1 MSRPRPESGRSYL
14 RLALVPVLCGL
25 LVLSA
30 CKGGGPTPEAQ
41 AKNGD
46 APKEPDA
53 VPVEVAK
60 VSHRPVA
67 ASYSGTAALEA
78 LGESQVVAKTS
89 GVALAVLVE
98 EGQVVRAGQ
107 ALVRL
112 DPDRLRLQVAQAE
125 AQMRKLENNYRRAQ
139 QLVEQQMISAND
151 VDQIK
156 YDLENAR
163 AFYRA
168 AALELSYTT
177 VTAPISGVVASRSI
191 KTGNFVQINTPII
204 RIVDQ
209 SRLEATLNVPERELS
224 TLKAGLPIALAV
236 DALPGKVFQGKV
248 DRIAPVVD
256 SGSGTFRV
264 VGSFAS
270 DGVLQPGMF
279 GRIRIDYDQRAN
291 ALVVPRVAL
300 LDDGDPAVFA
310 VRNGKAARV
319 PVKVGY
325 VDGEW
330 IEVREG
336 LKAGE
341 QVVTAGKVALREGSA
356 VQVIGAEPAK
366 VATKPDAAK
375 SAGSKQ

>member
-1 MSRPRPESGRSYL
+1 MSRPRPPSGRSYL
-14 RLALVPVLCGL
+14 QLALVPVLCGL

-41 AKNGD
+41 AKNGE
-46 APKEPDA
+46 AAKEPDA

-60 VSHRPVA
+60 VVRRPVA
-67 ASYSGTAALEA
+67 ASYSNTAPLEA
-78 LGESQVVAKTS
+78 LGESQVIAKTS

-112 DPDRLRLQVAQAE
+112 DPDRLRLQMAQAE

-163 AFYRA
+163 AVYRG

-191 KTGNFVQINTPII
+191 KVGNFVQINTPII

-209 SRLEATLNVPERELS
+209 SRLEATLDVPERELA
-224 TLKAGLPIALAV
+224 TLKAGLPVLMTV
-236 DALPGKVFQGKV
+236 DALPGKTFQGTV

-256 SGSGTFRV
+256 AGSGTSRV
-264 VGSFAS
+264 VCSFAS

-279 GRIRIDYDQRAN
+279 SRLRIDYDQRAD

-300 LDDGDPAVFA
+300 LDDGDPAVFV
-310 VRNGKAARV
+310 VRDGKAVRV
-319 PVKVGY
+319 PVKIGY

-356 VQVIGAEPAK
+356 VQVIGTEPAK
-366 VATKPDAAK
+366 VAAKADAAK
-375 SAGSKQ
+375 TAGTKQ

>member
-1 MSRPRPESGRSYL
+1 MSRHRPRSGRSYL

-41 AKNGD
+41 AKNGE

-60 VSHRPVA
+60 VTHRPVA

-163 AFYRA
+163 AIYRA

-191 KTGNFVQINTPII
+191 KSGNFVQINTPII

-236 DALPGKVFQGKV
+236 DALPGKVFQGTV

-256 SGSGTFRV
+256 AGSGTFRV

-279 GRIRIDYDQRAN
+279 GRIRIDYDQRAD

-310 VRNGKAARV
+310 VRDGKASRV

-366 VATKPDAAK
+366 VAAKADDAK
-375 SAGSKQ
+375 TAGSKQ

>member
-1 MSRPRPESGRSYL
+1 MSRPRPPSGRSYL
-14 RLALVPVLCGL
+14 QLALVPVLCGL

-41 AKNGD
+41 AKNGE
-46 APKEPDA
+46 AAKEPDA

-60 VSHRPVA
+60 VVRRPVA
-67 ASYSGTAALEA
+67 ASYSNTAPLEA
-78 LGESQVVAKTS
+78 LGESQVIAKTS

-112 DPDRLRLQVAQAE
+112 DPDRLRLQMAQAE

-163 AFYRA
+163 AVYRG

-191 KTGNFVQINTPII
+191 KVGNFVQINTPII

-209 SRLEATLNVPERELS
+209 SRLEATLDVPER
-224 TLKAGLPIALAV
+224 
-236 DALPGKVFQGKV
+236 
-248 DRIAPVVD
+248 
-256 SGSGTFRV
+256 
-264 VGSFAS
+264 
-270 DGVLQPGMF
+270 
-279 GRIRIDYDQRAN
+279 
-291 ALVVPRVAL
+291 
-300 LDDGDPAVFA
+300 
-310 VRNGKAARV
+310 
-319 PVKVGY
+319 
-325 VDGEW
+325 
-330 IEVREG
+330 
-336 LKAGE
+336 
-341 QVVTAGKVALREGSA
+341 
-356 VQVIGAEPAK
+356 
-366 VATKPDAAK
+366 
-375 SAGSKQ
+375 